1 MGWEGDISV
10 LIFCKSCVTA
20 QLRPLET
27 ELKIRCWQLWM
38 NYKQHRPYCKMH
50 EHFRLWMW
58 DCIAV
63 WLCIRLSFLSLAEYG
78 HIFILSLLDWDWRR
92 VKSCFCW
99 GVSGWIRSASV
110 PGPKE
115 RERTCTYVPR
125 CLLLLFFCVGC
136 KLSGF
141 KCTQVYKGHVRWEL
155 LNTHNSGK
163 CGGKEVSKSI
173 DISTLKRAHLKSA
186 SSLLFSSYL
195 FGSLM
200 PLASPCFVPFLS
212 FPHISSSLVLFCSS
226 SPLFVLYLSH
236 PLQL

>member
-1 MGWEGDISV
+1 MFLLRGEWV
-10 LIFCKSCVTA
+10 NKVCV
-20 QLRPLET
+20 
-27 ELKIRCWQLWM
+27 
-38 NYKQHRPYCKMH
+38 
-50 EHFRLWMW
+50 
-58 DCIAV
+58 
-63 WLCIRLSFLSLAEYG
+63 
-78 HIFILSLLDWDWRR
+78 
-92 VKSCFCW
+92 
-99 GVSGWIRSASV
+99 SA
-110 PGPKE
+110 GAE
-115 RERTCTYVPR
+115 REREHGHVCTKMPAS
-125 CLLLLFFCVGC
+125 LLFFYVGC
-136 KLSGF
+136 KLGGF

-163 CGGKEVSKSI
+163 CCGKEVSKSI